1 MTTAK
6 KLEELVAFCKS
17 RGFVYPSSEIYGGM
31 SAIYDYGHY
40 GTLLKNNLRDWWWQ
54 EMVGLHEDI
63 VGLDSAIFMS
73 PLTWK
78 ASGHLDNFDDP
89 QVDCKNC
96 HSRLRADHLLERYGI
111 NADKE
116 TLEVI
121 NEHLAKLAKQGK
133 LKCSECG
140 SRDLTPAKRFS
151 LMVK

>member
-78 ASGHLDNFDDP
+78 ASGHLDNS
-89 QVDCKNC
+89 
-96 HSRLRADHLLERYGI
+96 SRSEERRVG
-111 NADKE
+111 KE
-116 TLEVI
+116 
-121 NEHLAKLAKQGK
+121 
-133 LKCSECG
+133 CR
-140 SRDLTPAKRFS
+140 SRWSPYH
-151 LMVK
+151 